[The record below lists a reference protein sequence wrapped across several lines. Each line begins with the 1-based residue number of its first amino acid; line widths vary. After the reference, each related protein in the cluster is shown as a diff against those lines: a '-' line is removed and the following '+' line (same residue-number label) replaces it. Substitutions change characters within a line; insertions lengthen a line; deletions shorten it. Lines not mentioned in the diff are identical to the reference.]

1 MTTLNKTTRQE
12 QIWLYFILRTTQPGY
27 VGTTM
32 SLQIVLNTQK
42 NPYLNQATQKK
53 YWPNFA
59 TQKNPRIKNFNP
71 PAQKMQKRNPEYT
84 PPPTGTTYS
93 GQSLVKKLLHFSI
106 NKQTFL
112 LEHEKILQT
121 FC

>member
-1 MTTLNKTTRQE
+1 MTTLNKTTWQE
-12 QIWLYFILRTTQPGY
+12 QIWLYFILRTMQPGY

-71 PAQKMQKRNPEYT
+71 PPKNAKTKSRVH
-84 PPPTGTTYS
+84 PPPP
-93 GQSLVKKLLHFSI
+93 GQRI
-106 NKQTFL
+106 PDNPW
-112 LEHEKILQT
+112 
-121 FC
+121 